1 MVGVLGLRGDTL
13 LVYALIAS
21 FSRGTSGGFC
31 GSYNLLAE
39 WLGINER
46 TVKDIIPKLIKAQ
59 YIAKGEKSLNGC
71 VSICYYTDYEK
82 LLQDVE
88 TGSLPIIPYPKRRET
103 RRQPVAKNHQAGGE
117 IPLSKVTK
125 DHQSGGEMP
134 LAEVVKYHQ
143 NSGEIPPHNKYKNKD
158 KLKMFIDSCSN
169 EDSDY
174 EEDNDFYFYVVFFV
188 LDALDPGKE
197 VQGFVNYNSR
207 YDWQDSK
214 KRKYQSLKS
223 RVSLAYTYANNEK
236 TEKGRIGKNSR
247 DFGLSISN
255 DSLFQ
260 KYLICLLDLYCYASE
275 NRLEGLDP
283 RLILNPN
290 SFCDYRPVQDSK
302 YDLIWY
308 VGKNTKRWMEI
319 HYEEIVRNVIM
330 VHFPNMENLHFEIAA
345 GRLKMI

>member
-1 MVGVLGLRGDTL
+1 
-13 LVYALIAS
+13 
-21 FSRGTSGGFC
+21 
-31 GSYNLLAE
+31 
-39 WLGINER
+39 
-46 TVKDIIPKLIKAQ
+46 
-59 YIAKGEKSLNGC
+59 
-71 VSICYYTDYEK
+71 
-82 LLQDVE
+82 
-88 TGSLPIIPYPKRRET
+88 
-103 RRQPVAKNHQAGGE
+103 
-117 IPLSKVTK
+117 
-125 DHQSGGEMP
+125 
-134 LAEVVKYHQ
+134 
-143 NSGEIPPHNKYKNKD
+143 
-158 KLKMFIDSCSN
+158 MFIDSCSN

-174 EEDNDFYFYVVFFV
+174 EEDNDFYFYVVFFD